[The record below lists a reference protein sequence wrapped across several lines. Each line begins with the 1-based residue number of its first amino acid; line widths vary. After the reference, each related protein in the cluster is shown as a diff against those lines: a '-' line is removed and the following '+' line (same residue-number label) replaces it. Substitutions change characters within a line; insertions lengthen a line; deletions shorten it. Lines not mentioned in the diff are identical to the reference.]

1 MIRRLSRFTSHAAIA
16 LIVVAFCSVEAS
28 AQQDARLASINYSL
42 AMSSPA
48 SHLFEVKIEAEL
60 SEGSSADYLDFQM
73 PKWSP
78 GRYSVFDFAK
88 NVRKFKRSMVSAR
101 RVRCATCY
109 RSRSYD

>member
-1 MIRRLSRFTSHAAIA
+1 MIRRLSRFTSRAAIA
-16 LIVVAFCSVEAS
+16 LIVVALGSVVVS

-48 SHLFEVKIEAEL
+48 SHLFEVRIEATL
-60 SEGSSADYLDFQM
+60 AEGSSADHLDFQM

-88 NVRKFKRSMVSAR
+88 NVQEVQVLNDICPPNTICEMPP
-101 RVRCATCY
+101 
-109 RSRSYD
+109 